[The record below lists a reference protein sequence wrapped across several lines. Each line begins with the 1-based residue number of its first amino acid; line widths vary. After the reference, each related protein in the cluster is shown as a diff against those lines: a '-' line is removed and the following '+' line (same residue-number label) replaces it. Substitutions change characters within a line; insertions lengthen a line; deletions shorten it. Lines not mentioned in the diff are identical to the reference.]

1 MPDKVVHNIPAMD
14 LETGEK
20 TARAPVGQQTGWR
33 ILKPFS
39 QLDDKRNLIRKF
51 SPSMFLLSTCTGLIG
66 LLFSVNPYL
75 STSWST
81 PLAFGFWW
89 LSVVLFLI
97 CLTMVSLRCILHWE
111 TIAILPKNHSF
122 DLFFAGYILI
132 SFGILVEGFVRYCPH
147 YIGSGFY
154 TVAIVFWWI
163 TAVLSH
169 IANIL
174 IPFYLAYYHSR
185 TFAELSTLWLLAM
198 FPGVVIGVA
207 GPVLAA
213 AIPSI
218 SQARHILYM
227 TYLLLGAALPLV
239 LVTLGMLLARFFF
252 MGLPPVHFI
261 VSVFLPAAPMAL
273 FGLTFLQ
280 LGVVSTKIFPPEL
293 RHAPFLDFAN
303 PGLLSC
309 LTVVAFMFLGSC
321 IWFLTFGMLVCL
333 ATAIK
338 NKGIPFTTG
347 WWGGVFPTG
356 LAGLLAV
363 ELGVLLGIDALKI
376 VGSTLSVFTGL
387 LGAYCTARTSAQ
399 VYSGVIFNADI

>member
-1 MPDKVVHNIPAMD
+1 
-14 LETGEK
+14 
-20 TARAPVGQQTGWR
+20 
-33 ILKPFS
+33 
-39 QLDDKRNLIRKF
+39 
-51 SPSMFLLSTCTGLIG
+51 MFLLSTCTGLIG

-207 GPVLAA
+207 
-213 AIPSI
+213 
-218 SQARHILYM
+218 ARHILYM

-252 MGLPPVHFI
+252 M
-261 VSVFLPAAPMAL
+261 
-273 FGLTFLQ
+273 
-280 LGVVSTKIFPPEL
+280 
-293 RHAPFLDFAN
+293 
-303 PGLLSC
+303 GLLSC